1 MSLYRA
7 SIVLKL
13 EKCAKFNMDSFPLK
27 LCRLHVMEKKTFIAQ
42 AMPQFK

>member
-27 LCRLHVMEKKTFIAQ
+27 LCRLHVMEKK
-42 AMPQFK
+42 KHS